1 MAFVTREHLITFAAA
16 VVDNVTRL
24 FVKKELGKGLSSN
37 DYTAEDKE
45 KLDGIAE
52 GATAYVLPLAASQTR
67 GGAKT
72 GYTAN
77 GRNYPVQLDR
87 EQMYVNV
94 PWTDTDTTYG
104 PATASAAGL
113 MSAEDKGKLDNLPG
127 DYIASGSQTEE
138 SVEDGGANVY
148 TFEMSDG
155 TTSAFTVR
163 NGSRGSKGDKGEAGE
178 KGSKG
183 DKGDAGA
190 KGEKGDSG
198 QDGVSVISVEQTA
211 ASDADGGINIVT
223 VTLSNG
229 ETSEFRFKN
238 GSRGSAGAPGSKGD
252 TGAQGIQGP
261 KGDKGATGATGP
273 QGPKGDKGDTGAAGP
288 QGPKGDTGAAG
299 KNATTTAVATANS
312 NGLMGKEMVT
322 KLDSAAQGKGLT
334 FSVVNGILTVT
345 Y

>member
-148 TFEMSDG
+148 TCEMSDG

-190 KGEKGDSG
+190 KGDKGDSG

-238 GSRGSAGAPGSKGD
+238 G
-252 TGAQGIQGP
+252 
-261 KGDKGATGATGP
+261 
-273 QGPKGDKGDTGAAGP
+273 
-288 QGPKGDTGAAG
+288 
-299 KNATTTAVATANS
+299 
-312 NGLMGKEMVT
+312 
-322 KLDSAAQGKGLT
+322 
-334 FSVVNGILTVT
+334 
-345 Y
+345 

>member
-24 FVKKELGKGLSSN
+24 FVKKEPGKGLSSN

-67 GGAKT
+67 GGVKT

-104 PATASAAGL
+104 PATTSAAGL
-113 MSAEDKGKLDNLPG
+113 MSAGDKEKLDNLPG

-190 KGEKGDSG
+190 DGAKGEKGDSG

-229 ETSEFRFKN
+229 GTSEFRFKN

-261 KGDKGATGATGP
+261 KGDKGDTGAT
-273 QGPKGDKGDTGAAGP
+273 GP

-322 KLDSAAQGKGLT
+322 KLDNAAQGKGIT